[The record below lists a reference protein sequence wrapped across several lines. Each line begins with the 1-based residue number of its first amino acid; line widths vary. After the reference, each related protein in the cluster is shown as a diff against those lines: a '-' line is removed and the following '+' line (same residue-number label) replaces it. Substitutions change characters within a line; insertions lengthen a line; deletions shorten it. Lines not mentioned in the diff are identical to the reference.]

1 MAMTIPAVITM
12 TMTMLL
18 SVAPVV
24 TLLLR
29 HHQYKKTRV
38 F

>member
-1 MAMTIPAVITM
+1 MAMTIPTVITM
-12 TMTMLL
+12 TMLL
-18 SVAPVV
+18 PVALVV

-29 HHQYKKTRV
+29 RHQYKATRV